1 MRKDLKKDTYVMPMP
16 VLIIGTYDENNVP
29 NAMNAAWGGA
39 YDFNEIFISLSEH
52 KTTKNLLIKHAF
64 TVSFATKDTL
74 VESDYF
80 GIVSGNKE
88 NKIEKS
94 KMHVEK
100 SKFVDAPIILEYP
113 MTLECVVKSFDG
125 GNLIGEI
132 VNISV
137 DEKYIDEK
145 GKIKVDDMHLISY
158 DPTSH
163 TYREIGSVVGEAF
176 KAGLK
181 LK

>member
-1 MRKDLKKDTYVMPMP
+1 MPMP

-100 SKFVDAPIILEYP
+100 V
-113 MTLECVVKSFDG
+113 
-125 GNLIGEI
+125 NLL
-132 VNISV
+132 
-137 DEKYIDEK
+137 
-145 GKIKVDDMHLISY
+145 MLLL
-158 DPTSH
+158 
-163 TYREIGSVVGEAF
+163 F
-176 KAGLK
+176 
-181 LK
+181 